1 MTIVWKRKH
10 IRSSRLKLVGIR
22 VVLKFFCIIL
32 RKTPVP
38 ESLFD
43 EVGDLKACIYTKKR
57 LWNRCSLV
65 IFTEFLCKPFFTE
78 LIQWLFLKTS
88 WLLLKIESCLI
99 LIYVLTKFACFQG
112 NMNLI
117 SSNKRIHLQIWF
129 QTVGLYWEARSYCND
144 FWVKLAR
151 GKVIFSWRRKGAICR
166 EKMFPLFRQL
176 NGIIEIA
183 LFLPDL
189 SQAFPVF
196 YFRYCIIFSS
206 S

>member
-1 MTIVWKRKH
+1 MIIVWKRKH
-10 IRSSRLKLVGIR
+10 IGSSRLKLFVIKG
-22 VVLKFFCIIL
+22 VLKFFCIIL
-32 RKTPVP
+32 RKTPVS
-38 ESLFD
+38 ESLLD
-43 EVGDLKACIYTKKR
+43 KVGDLKACIYTKKR
-57 LWNRCSLV
+57 LRNRCSLV

-88 WLLLKIESCLI
+88 WLLLKIESCLS

-151 GKVIFSWRRKGAICR
+151 GKVIFSWRKGAMCR
-166 EKMFPLFRQL
+166 KKMFPLFRQF
-176 NGIIEIA
+176 NRIIEIA
-183 LFLPDL
+183 LFLNIRCKTQIGL
-189 SQAFPVF
+189 GFLK
-196 YFRYCIIFSS
+196 FSVRKKG
-206 S
+206 

>member
-1 MTIVWKRKH
+1 MIIVWKRKH

-144 FWVKLAR
+144 FWVSWPGGRWFLAEG
-151 GKVIFSWRRKGAICR
+151 GKEQFVGKKCFH
-166 EKMFPLFRQL
+166 
-176 NGIIEIA
+176 
-183 LFLPDL
+183 
-189 SQAFPVF
+189 
-196 YFRYCIIFSS
+196 YFAN
-206 S
+206 